1 MRSATQSRL
10 AAAEKNRRARDSEDS
25 PRRNSRSASRSS
37 GRTGRT
43 CTVEPSRR
51 ATSASR
57 SCGYGV
63 GSVTGPIL
71 ERLGGR
77 EVKTLGKF
85 RGGGVESSVRSTSAD
100 IGLTS
105 HFRGGG
111 PARERS
117 GTSAQ
122 RTAAV
127 GLTTAGP
134 WLSSL

>member
-1 MRSATQSRL
+1 MVVVPSEAQTHLMNRGGPHQPRGRS
-10 AAAEKNRRARDSEDS
+10 
-25 PRRNSRSASRSS
+25 
-37 GRTGRT
+37 TGRS
-43 CTVEPSRR
+43 E
-51 ATSASR
+51 AR
-57 SCGYGV
+57 S
-63 GSVTGPIL
+63 L
-71 ERLGGR
+71 KRLGGR

-134 WLSSL
+134 WFSSL

>member
-1 MRSATQSRL
+1 MGSGREMGPGIRWNWWPRRRVGSPWSHRLSRT
-10 AAAEKNRRARDSEDS
+10 RARS
-25 PRRNSRSASRSS
+25 PRGVRA
-37 GRTGRT
+37 
-43 CTVEPSRR
+43 VSRR
-51 ATSASR
+51 TQDERYAR
-57 SCGYGV
+57 
-63 GSVTGPIL
+63 PDQDRDPL

-85 RGGGVESSVRSTSAD
+85 RGGGVESSVRFTSAD